1 MDTEAL
7 ANYLLRQL
15 SLDADENRLEDL
27 LQRQDV
33 DKEPSQEYN
42 KKLFLAC
49 GFQAILRKILSDAR
63 AKAAGEGL
71 REVYPYH
78 VEAATRA
85 FLDSQ

>member
-15 SLDADENRLEDL
+15 SLDVEENKLENL
-27 LQRQDV
+27 LQRQNGD
-33 DKEPSQEYN
+33 EELSQEYN
-42 KKLFLAC
+42 KKLLLAC
-49 GFQAILRKILSDAR
+49 GFQAILRKILVDAR
-63 AKAAGEGL
+63 ARAAAEGL

-78 VEAATRA
+78 VEASTQA

>member
-15 SLDADENRLEDL
+15 SLDVEENKLENL
-27 LQRQDV
+27 LQRQNGD
-33 DKEPSQEYN
+33 EELSQEYN
-42 KKLFLAC
+42 KKLLLAC
-49 GFQAILRKILSDAR
+49 GFQAILRKILVDAR
-63 AKAAGEGL
+63 ARAAAEGL

-78 VEAATRA
+78 VEAATQA

>member
-15 SLDADENRLEDL
+15 SLDAEENKLEDL
-27 LQRQDV
+27 LQRQNEDQ
-33 DKEPSQEYN
+33 ESSQEYN
-42 KKLFLAC
+42 KKLLLAC
-49 GFQAILRKILSDAR
+49 GFQAILRKILLDAR
-63 AKAAGEGL
+63 TRATAEGL

-78 VEAATRA
+78 IEAATHA

>member
-15 SLDADENRLEDL
+15 SLDAEENKLEDL
-27 LQRQDV
+27 LQRQNEDQ
-33 DKEPSQEYN
+33 ESSQEYN
-42 KKLFLAC
+42 KKLLLAC
-49 GFQAILRKILSDAR
+49 GFQAILRKILLDAR
-63 AKAAGEGL
+63 TTATAEGL

-78 VEAATRA
+78 IEAATQA